1 MVRRLWTAAAVVTA
15 VLVGVACSLTSDPT
29 DVELLPVDPDVL
41 RVASFDFLESE
52 VLGELLAQAL
62 EGAGLQVER
71 HLGLGSRE
79 MLQPALQQG
88 HVDVLPEYLAALLE
102 FEKEGEVL
110 PLDDADEVERL
121 LAEDLADDG
130 VTVLPHAPAVDR
142 DGIAMRAA
150 VASELGIETVD
161 DLAAHASELD
171 FVGPPECPERPAC
184 LPRLEARGVRFAH
197 FTGLPAGLAI
207 ALALRAGEA
216 DVGLMF
222 TSDPLVEQHGLI
234 LLEDE
239 HEPQRAENIVPLVR
253 DEVMAR
259 HGDRIRAAFAQVMP
273 KLTTQALRGLNRSAS
288 DGEPIPEVVREFL
301 SR

>member
-1 MVRRLWTAAAVVTA
+1 MVVVVA
-15 VLVGVACSLTSDPT
+15 MLGAACSGTSDAA

-62 EGAGLQVER
+62 EAEGLEVER

-88 HVDVLPEYLAALLE
+88 HVDVLPEYLAAVLE
-102 FEKEGEVL
+102 FEHDGEAP
-110 PLDDADEVERL
+110 PLDDAEEVERRL
-121 LAEDLADDG
+121 SEDLADDG

-150 VASELGIETVD
+150 LASQLRIETVD
-161 DLAAHASELD
+161 DLVAHASQLD

-184 LPRLEARGVRFAH
+184 LPRLEARGVRFAS
-197 FTGLPAGLAI
+197 FTGLPAGLAV

-222 TSDPLVEQHGLI
+222 TSDPLVEQNGLV
-234 LLEDE
+234 LLEDRD
-239 HEPQRAENIVPLVR
+239 EPQRAENIVPLVR
-253 DEVMAR
+253 SEVMAR
-259 HGDRIRAAFAQVMP
+259 HGDRIRTAFARVMP
-273 KLTTQALRGLNRSAS
+273 QLTTQALRGLNRRAS
-288 DGEPIPEVVREFL
+288 DGTPIPEVVREFL